1 MVPEPSSGL
10 VLFHGTKAF
19 RAFSRKAST
28 SRASRKRRCTTD
40 AQAEITT
47 NDTTTEKTKG
57 AAAQKG
63 HARTMALRYAWFI
76 VGVLVNSFGIALIT
90 KAALGTS
97 PISSVAYV
105 LSLALPLTI
114 GQFTFIMNMV
124 FIALQPVLLRR
135 EYRPIQVLQIAVNVV
150 FSAFLDVSMG
160 MLSWLDPATLPLQL
174 AALLAGC
181 VILGVGVAVE
191 VAPDVLTVPG
201 EGLVRA
207 IYIVVSRRFGS
218 ARFGTIKNLFD
229 ISLML
234 IAVALSLALFGYLN
248 GIGVGTVIAA
258 LLVGRIVNLAND
270 HLPLIPYIKKLR

>member
-1 MVPEPSSGL
+1 M
-10 VLFHGTKAF
+10 
-19 RAFSRKAST
+19 
-28 SRASRKRRCTTD
+28 
-40 AQAEITT
+40 
-47 NDTTTEKTKG
+47 NDTTTEKAKDTT
-57 AAAQKG
+57 ARKG
-63 HARTMALRYAWFI
+63 HALTMALRYVWFI

-150 FSAFLDVSMG
+150 FSGFLDVSMG
-160 MLSWLDPATLPLQL
+160 MLSWLDPTTLPLQL

-191 VAPDVLTVPG
+191 VAPDVLMVPG

-207 IYIVVSRRFGS
+207 IYIVVSRHFGS

-234 IAVALSLALFGYLN
+234 IAVVLSLAFFGYLN

>member
-1 MVPEPSSGL
+1 
-10 VLFHGTKAF
+10 
-19 RAFSRKAST
+19 
-28 SRASRKRRCTTD
+28 
-40 AQAEITT
+40 
-47 NDTTTEKTKG
+47 
-57 AAAQKG
+57 
-63 HARTMALRYAWFI
+63 MALRYLWFI

-114 GQFTFIMNMV
+114 GQFTFVMNMV

-160 MLSWLDPATLPLQL
+160 MLSWLDPTTLPAQL
-174 AALLAGC
+174 AALLVGC
-181 VILGVGVAVE
+181 AILGVGVAVE
-191 VAPDVLTVPG
+191 VAPDVLMVPG

-234 IAVALSLALFGYLN
+234 IAVVLSLAFFGYLN

-258 LLVGRIVNLAND
+258 LLVGRIVNLTND
-270 HLPLIPYIKKLR
+270 HVPLIPYIKKLR

>member
-1 MVPEPSSGL
+1 
-10 VLFHGTKAF
+10 
-19 RAFSRKAST
+19 
-28 SRASRKRRCTTD
+28 
-40 AQAEITT
+40 
-47 NDTTTEKTKG
+47 
-57 AAAQKG
+57 
-63 HARTMALRYAWFI
+63 MALRYLWFI

-114 GQFTFIMNMV
+114 GRFTFIMNMV

-160 MLSWLDPATLPLQL
+160 MLSWLDPTTLPAQL
-174 AALLAGC
+174 AALLVGC
-181 VILGVGVAVE
+181 AILGVGVAVE
-191 VAPDVLTVPG
+191 VAPDVLMVPG

-234 IAVALSLALFGYLN
+234 IAVVLSLAFFGYLN

-258 LLVGRIVNLAND
+258 LLVGRIVNLTND
-270 HLPLIPYIKKLR
+270 HVPLIPYIKKLR

>member
-1 MVPEPSSGL
+1 
-10 VLFHGTKAF
+10 
-19 RAFSRKAST
+19 
-28 SRASRKRRCTTD
+28 
-40 AQAEITT
+40 
-47 NDTTTEKTKG
+47 
-57 AAAQKG
+57 
-63 HARTMALRYAWFI
+63 MALRYLWFI

-160 MLSWLDPATLPLQL
+160 MLSWLDPTTLPAQL
-174 AALLAGC
+174 AALLVGC
-181 VILGVGVAVE
+181 AILGVGVAVE
-191 VAPDVLTVPG
+191 VAPDVLMVPG

-234 IAVALSLALFGYLN
+234 IAVVLSLAFFGYLN

-258 LLVGRIVNLAND
+258 LLVGRIVNLTND
-270 HLPLIPYIKKLR
+270 HVPLIPYLKKLR

>member
-1 MVPEPSSGL
+1 
-10 VLFHGTKAF
+10 
-19 RAFSRKAST
+19 
-28 SRASRKRRCTTD
+28 
-40 AQAEITT
+40 
-47 NDTTTEKTKG
+47 
-57 AAAQKG
+57 
-63 HARTMALRYAWFI
+63 MALRYLWFI

-160 MLSWLDPATLPLQL
+160 MLSWLDPTTLPAQL

-181 VILGVGVAVE
+181 AILGVGVAVE
-191 VAPDVLTVPG
+191 VAPDVLMVPG

-234 IAVALSLALFGYLN
+234 IAVVLSLAFFGYLN

-258 LLVGRIVNLAND
+258 LLVGRIVNLTND

>member
-1 MVPEPSSGL
+1 
-10 VLFHGTKAF
+10 
-19 RAFSRKAST
+19 
-28 SRASRKRRCTTD
+28 
-40 AQAEITT
+40 
-47 NDTTTEKTKG
+47 
-57 AAAQKG
+57 
-63 HARTMALRYAWFI
+63 MALRYLWFI

-135 EYRPIQVLQIAVNVV
+135 EYRPIQVLQIAVNVA

-160 MLSWLDPATLPLQL
+160 MLSWLDPTTLPAQL
-174 AALLAGC
+174 AALLVGC
-181 VILGVGVAVE
+181 AILGVGVAVE
-191 VAPDVLTVPG
+191 VAPDVLMVPG

-229 ISLML
+229 TSLML
-234 IAVALSLALFGYLN
+234 IAVVLSLAFFGYLN

-258 LLVGRIVNLAND
+258 LLVGRIVNLTND
-270 HLPLIPYIKKLR
+270 HVPLIPYLKKLR

>member
-1 MVPEPSSGL
+1 
-10 VLFHGTKAF
+10 
-19 RAFSRKAST
+19 
-28 SRASRKRRCTTD
+28 
-40 AQAEITT
+40 
-47 NDTTTEKTKG
+47 
-57 AAAQKG
+57 
-63 HARTMALRYAWFI
+63 MALRYLWFI

-160 MLSWLDPATLPLQL
+160 MLSWLDPTTLPAQL
-174 AALLAGC
+174 AALLVGC
-181 VILGVGVAVE
+181 AILGVGVAVE
-191 VAPDVLTVPG
+191 VAPDVLMVPG

-234 IAVALSLALFGYLN
+234 IAVVLSLAFFGYLN

-258 LLVGRIVNLAND
+258 LLVGRIVNLTND

>member
-1 MVPEPSSGL
+1 
-10 VLFHGTKAF
+10 
-19 RAFSRKAST
+19 
-28 SRASRKRRCTTD
+28 
-40 AQAEITT
+40 
-47 NDTTTEKTKG
+47 
-57 AAAQKG
+57 
-63 HARTMALRYAWFI
+63 MALRYLWFI

-160 MLSWLDPATLPLQL
+160 MLSWLDPTTLPAQL
-174 AALLAGC
+174 AALLLGC
-181 VILGVGVAVE
+181 AILGVGVAVE
-191 VAPDVLTVPG
+191 VAPDVLMVPG

-234 IAVALSLALFGYLN
+234 IAVVLSLAFFGYLN

-258 LLVGRIVNLAND
+258 LLVGRIVNLTND

>member
-1 MVPEPSSGL
+1 
-10 VLFHGTKAF
+10 
-19 RAFSRKAST
+19 
-28 SRASRKRRCTTD
+28 
-40 AQAEITT
+40 
-47 NDTTTEKTKG
+47 
-57 AAAQKG
+57 
-63 HARTMALRYAWFI
+63 MALRYLWFI

-160 MLSWLDPATLPLQL
+160 MLSWLDPTTLPAQL

-181 VILGVGVAVE
+181 AILGVGVAVE
-191 VAPDVLTVPG
+191 VAPDVLMVPG

-234 IAVALSLALFGYLN
+234 IAVVLSLAFFGYLN

-258 LLVGRIVNLAND
+258 LLVGRIVNLTND
-270 HLPLIPYIKKLR
+270 HVPLIPYIKKLR

>member
-1 MVPEPSSGL
+1 MDNTTE
-10 VLFHGTKAF
+10 GTK
-19 RAFSRKAST
+19 
-28 SRASRKRRCTTD
+28 D
-40 AQAEITT
+40 
-47 NDTTTEKTKG
+47 

-63 HARTMALRYAWFI
+63 RARTMALRYLWFI

-160 MLSWLDPATLPLQL
+160 MLSWLDPTTLPAQL
-174 AALLAGC
+174 AALLVGC
-181 VILGVGVAVE
+181 AILGVGVAVE
-191 VAPDVLTVPG
+191 VAPDVLMVPG

-234 IAVALSLALFGYLN
+234 IAVVLSLAFFGYLN

-258 LLVGRIVNLAND
+258 LLVGRIVNLTND

>member
-1 MVPEPSSGL
+1 
-10 VLFHGTKAF
+10 
-19 RAFSRKAST
+19 
-28 SRASRKRRCTTD
+28 
-40 AQAEITT
+40 
-47 NDTTTEKTKG
+47 
-57 AAAQKG
+57 
-63 HARTMALRYAWFI
+63 MALRYLWFI

-160 MLSWLDPATLPLQL
+160 MLSWLDPTTLPAQL

-181 VILGVGVAVE
+181 AILGVGVAVE
-191 VAPDVLTVPG
+191 VAPDVLMVPG

-234 IAVALSLALFGYLN
+234 IAVVLSLAFFGYLN

-258 LLVGRIVNLAND
+258 LLVGRIVNLTND
-270 HLPLIPYIKKLR
+270 HVPLIPYLKKLR

>member
-1 MVPEPSSGL
+1 
-10 VLFHGTKAF
+10 
-19 RAFSRKAST
+19 
-28 SRASRKRRCTTD
+28 
-40 AQAEITT
+40 
-47 NDTTTEKTKG
+47 
-57 AAAQKG
+57 
-63 HARTMALRYAWFI
+63 MALRYLWFI

-160 MLSWLDPATLPLQL
+160 MLSWLDPTTLPAQL
-174 AALLAGC
+174 AALLVGC
-181 VILGVGVAVE
+181 AILGVGVAVE
-191 VAPDVLTVPG
+191 VAPDVLMVPG

-234 IAVALSLALFGYLN
+234 IAVVFSLAFFGYLN

-258 LLVGRIVNLAND
+258 LLVGRIVNLTND
-270 HLPLIPYIKKLR
+270 HVPLIPYLKKLR

>member
-1 MVPEPSSGL
+1 
-10 VLFHGTKAF
+10 
-19 RAFSRKAST
+19 
-28 SRASRKRRCTTD
+28 
-40 AQAEITT
+40 
-47 NDTTTEKTKG
+47 
-57 AAAQKG
+57 
-63 HARTMALRYAWFI
+63 MALRYLWFI

-160 MLSWLDPATLPLQL
+160 MLSWLDPTTLPAQL
-174 AALLAGC
+174 AALLVGC
-181 VILGVGVAVE
+181 AILGVGVAVE
-191 VAPDVLTVPG
+191 VAPDVLMVPG

-234 IAVALSLALFGYLN
+234 IAVVLSLAFFGHLN

-258 LLVGRIVNLAND
+258 LLVGRIVNLTND
-270 HLPLIPYIKKLR
+270 HVPLIPYIKKLR

>member
-1 MVPEPSSGL
+1 
-10 VLFHGTKAF
+10 
-19 RAFSRKAST
+19 
-28 SRASRKRRCTTD
+28 
-40 AQAEITT
+40 
-47 NDTTTEKTKG
+47 
-57 AAAQKG
+57 
-63 HARTMALRYAWFI
+63 MALRYLWFI

-160 MLSWLDPATLPLQL
+160 MLSWLDPTTQPAQL
-174 AALLAGC
+174 AALLVGC
-181 VILGVGVAVE
+181 AILGVGVAVE
-191 VAPDVLTVPG
+191 VAPDVLMVPG

-234 IAVALSLALFGYLN
+234 IAVVLSLAFFGYLN
-248 GIGVGTVIAA
+248 GIGVGTIIAA
-258 LLVGRIVNLAND
+258 LLVGRIVNLTND